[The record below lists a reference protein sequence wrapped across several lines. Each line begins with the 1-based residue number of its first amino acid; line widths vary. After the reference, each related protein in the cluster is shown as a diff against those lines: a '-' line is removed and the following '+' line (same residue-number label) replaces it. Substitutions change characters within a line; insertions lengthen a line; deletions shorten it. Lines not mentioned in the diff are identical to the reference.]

1 MHCKLLTHRS
11 LASCSSSQGPPA
23 EAPSAACGCAT
34 GGASRLLASIGLD
47 DSKIRNVMMHRD
59 VVPRAFT
66 CDYPDILSRI
76 LKGWG
81 PAFKSHCCLEGDGHK
96 HLYSFI
102 GTLLILQPAR
112 EHAFI
117 MGDDADHPLLP
128 PGPGFYYV
136 REPPEGAKAKSSRS
150 KSNGTHRNG
159 SGSNSSSDS
168 SSNGT
173 GTAPGHS
180 LVPLANQGTAD
191 VSPDTYNS
199 DGGVDVGLAVE
210 QGGAKVPA
218 STNEAVLTIMD
229 NPHPLKMLSDPAAYT
244 EKGQVCRFHHP
255 DHMTQVGGP
264 RGTGTKRYMLRGSTW
279 S

>member
-1 MHCKLLTHRS
+1 MPCTLLTHGS
-11 LASCSSSQGPPA
+11 LASYPPPQGSPA
-23 EAPSAACGCAT
+23 EAPSPACSCAT
-34 GGASRLLASIGLD
+34 GVASRHLASIGLD

-66 CDYPDILSRI
+66 CDYPDILSRM

-112 EHAFI
+112 EHAFV

-128 PGPGFYYV
+128 SGPGFYYV
-136 REPPEGAKAKSSRS
+136 REPPQGAKAKSSRS
-150 KSNGTHRNG
+150 KSNGARRNAG
-159 SGSNSSSDS
+159 GSNSSSDS

-173 GTAPGHS
+173 GTAAGHS
-180 LVPLANQGTAD
+180 AVPPANQGAAD
-191 VSPDTYNS
+191 VLPDIYAS
-199 DGGVDVGLAVE
+199 DGEVDGGLAEV

-229 NPHPLKMLSDPAAYT
+229 NPHPLKMLYDPAAYT

-255 DHMTQVGGP
+255 DHMTQVWGPGGTNCP
-264 RGTGTKRYMLRGSTW
+264 AMKRYMLRG
-279 S
+279 